1 MHVFCWCCLFSF
13 HRCFADEHATEET
26 PPPTKKYVEFTLSG
40 TYTDT
45 KTVSTFS
52 TSTTK
57 TLRGLFKK
65 LDILKA
71 DDEIAGV
78 IFKIDGVSVGWAN
91 ASRDPHETSRIPRDR
106 ERNNQLSGKRR

>member
-1 MHVFCWCCLFSF
+1 MKLPKFCLQTCTFLLVLLIATSPVF
-13 HRCFADEHATEET
+13 AEEHAAEET
-26 PPPTKKYVEFTLSG
+26 PPPPKKYVEFTLSG
-40 TYTDT
+40 TYADT

-71 DDEIAGV
+71 DDEIAGI
-78 IFKIDGVSVGWAN
+78 IFKIDGVSVGWA
-91 ASRDPHETSRIPRDR
+91 TL
-106 ERNNQLSGKRR
+106 Q